1 MSGEMSEEERVNSLA
16 VEMRVLEGTFNELSA
31 RQNLLERALVE
42 GRSALEAIMGL
53 SESKPEEVLIPIGGG
68 ALVKSPPPDVGQVL
82 INVGANV
89 VLEKSKEEAV
99 AFLEA
104 RVKEIGNSV
113 VAVLSQRNQIAE
125 RLESDRQAL
134 QIMLSRQNQQ
144 NQKKQLVR

>member
-31 RQNLLERALVE
+31 RQNLLERALIE
-42 GRSALEAIMGL
+42 GRSALDAIKGL

-68 ALVKSPPPDVGQVL
+68 ALVKSSPPDVSQVL
-82 INVGANV
+82 VNIGANV
-89 VLEKSKEEAV
+89 LLEKSKEEAES
-99 AFLEA
+99 FLEA

-134 QIMLSRQNQQ
+134 QVMLSRQS
-144 NQKKQLVR
+144 QKK

>member
-42 GRSALEAIMGL
+42 GRSALDAIIGL

-68 ALVKSPPPDVGQVL
+68 ALVKSPPPDIGRVF
-82 INVGANV
+82 INVGASV

-99 AFLEA
+99 SFLEA

-134 QIMLSRQNQQ
+134 QIMLSRQNQK
-144 NQKKQLVR
+144 NPVVR